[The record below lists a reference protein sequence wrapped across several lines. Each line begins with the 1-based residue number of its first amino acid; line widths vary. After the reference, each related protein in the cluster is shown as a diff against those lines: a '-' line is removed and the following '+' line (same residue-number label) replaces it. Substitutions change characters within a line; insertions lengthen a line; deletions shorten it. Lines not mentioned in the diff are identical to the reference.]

1 MKASPALIRDLE
13 RIVGRDHVISGR
25 DDLVIFERDGSV
37 TGALPDVVVL
47 PATTQEVA
55 AVVKAAAQHGVP
67 IVPRGAGT
75 GLSGGAITVKG
86 GIALQ
91 VTRMRRIL
99 NIDVRARTALVEP
112 GVVNYELGVE
122 VARHGLFYAPDPS
135 SQKACTIGGN
145 AAENSGGPH
154 CLYYGVT
161 TNHVLGMEVVLAD
174 GTVTW
179 VGGDSLDRPGL
190 DLLGLLVGSEGTLCT
205 ITKIKVKLLPA
216 PEAISTLM
224 AAFPS
229 IETASQAVSDVIGH
243 GIVPSALE
251 MMDNV
256 TIGAVEAHYKAG
268 YPTDAGA
275 VLLAE
280 VDGLQES
287 ADELTAEIRKILDAH
302 EAYGVRAAADAA
314 ERELLWAGRKGAIG
328 ALGRIKP
335 NYYLHDGVVP
345 RTKLPQVLSQVSEI
359 GQHYR
364 LPVANVFHAGDGNLH
379 PNILFDMRDKGVM
392 DQVEKAGEEMLRAV
406 VDLGGTLSG
415 EHGIGI
421 EKNAFM
427 PWIFGPDDLDA
438 MQRVKR
444 VLDPAGMLNPG
455 KIFPDPER
463 KEAKLVARSGKA
475 SEATWW

>member
-1 MKASPALIRDLE
+1 MAASKALLRDLE
-13 RIVGRDHVISGR
+13 RIAGREHVIAGR

-37 TGALPDVVVL
+37 SGALPDVVVL
-47 PATTQEVA
+47 PIDTEQVA

-67 IVPRGAGT
+67 VVPRGAGT
-75 GLSGGAITVKG
+75 GLSGGAVTVKG

-91 VTRMRRIL
+91 LTRMRRIL
-99 NIDVRARTALVEP
+99 NVDVRGRTALVEP

-161 TNHVLGMEVVLAD
+161 TNHVLGMEIVLAD
-174 GTVTW
+174 GSVSW
-179 VGGDSLDRPGL
+179 VGGDSLDRQGL

-205 ITKIKVKLLPA
+205 ITKIKVKLLPT

-229 IETASQAVSDVIGH
+229 IDTASQAVSDVIAH

-251 MMDNV
+251 MMDRV
-256 TIGAVEAHYKAG
+256 TIGAVEAHYRAG

-287 ADELTAEIRKILDAH
+287 ADELSVEIRRILGAH
-302 EAYGVRAAADAA
+302 QAYAVRAAADAA

-328 ALGRIKP
+328 ALGRIRP

-392 DQVEKAGEEMLRAV
+392 GQVEKAGEEMLHAV
-406 VDLGGTLSG
+406 VELGGTLSG
-415 EHGIGI
+415 EHGIGN

-427 PWIFGPDDLDA
+427 PWIFAPDDLDA

-444 VLDPAGMLNPG
+444 VLDPKGMLNPG
-455 KIFPDPER
+455 KIFPDPDREP
-463 KEAKLVARSGKA
+463 KLVARTGRA
-475 SEATWW
+475 SEANWW